1 MPKIIEYILCL
12 IENGIIF
19 AFFNLLIERRFKNKF
34 SVIAAVFVNAAIIF
48 LCTELSVSLRAIIFV
63 VITIIG
69 SSIIFKGAIYIKS
82 ALSITLL
89 FLLNMIDIVFG
100 LLSSHIL
107 NEQIYDVFYESIIR
121 RVILC
126 LIIKVVDALVVFA
139 VYKMFSKQRLEAN
152 KKNWVLF
159 CLVISTFL
167 FVTVIFT
174 ELYQN
179 SSDSPSISVIYFTAS
194 IAFFITGLIAVY
206 FFTYICSSFTN
217 EKRLYVLQSSYDG
230 IKEQL
235 AVQLN
240 NFEKISKIRHD
251 TKNHLQNAQLLLSQ
265 GHYDTA
271 GNLVAEMIEETDNIH
286 LDYCALTGNDI
297 IDAAI
302 TVKSAIC
309 KSRGIEFNLICERLP
324 QINISEIDLSSLIS
338 NILDNAVTAAEK
350 TDAPRVILKI
360 FVRGEYLN
368 IISENT
374 YSNIIKKRDE
384 GKLTT
389 FFTTKCNS
397 NEHGFGT
404 RIIGEIAQKYDGA
417 CVYEYEN
424 GIFKMNVM
432 INFSMSRAICE
443 QI

>member
-1 MPKIIEYILCL
+1 MPKIIEYVLCL

-19 AFFNLLIERRFKNKF
+19 VFFNLLIERRFKNKL
-34 SVIAAVFVNAAIIF
+34 SVIDAVFVNAAIIF
-48 LCTELSVSLRAIIFV
+48 LCTELSVSFRAIIFV
-63 VITIIG
+63 AITIVG
-69 SSIIFKGAIYIKS
+69 CSIVFKSTMYIKS

-100 LLSSHIL
+100 LLSSLIL
-107 NEQIYDVFYESIIR
+107 NEQVYYVFFENTSR

-126 LIIKVVDALVVFA
+126 LIIKAVDALVVFA

-152 KKNWVLF
+152 RRIWVLF

-179 SSDSPSISVIYFTAS
+179 SSDNSSISAIYFTAS
-194 IAFFITGLIAVY
+194 IAFFITGLITVY

-235 AVQLN
+235 AVQLS
-240 NFEKISKIRHD
+240 NFEKINKIRHD

-271 GNLVAEMIEETDNIH
+271 RNLVTEMIEETNNIR
-286 LDYCALTGNDI
+286 LNYCAVTGNDI

-309 KSRGIEFNLICERLP
+309 KSRGIDFNLICETLP

-338 NILDNAVTAAEK
+338 NILDNAITAAEK
-350 TDAPRVILKI
+350 TDVPKVKLKI
-360 FVRGEYLN
+360 FARGEYLN
-368 IISENT
+368 IISENS
-374 YSNIIKKRDE
+374 YSEKIKKCDE
-384 GKLTT
+384 GKIIT

-424 GIFKMNVM
+424 GFFKMNVM
-432 INFSMSRAICE
+432 INFSATRAFCE
-443 QI
+443 QV